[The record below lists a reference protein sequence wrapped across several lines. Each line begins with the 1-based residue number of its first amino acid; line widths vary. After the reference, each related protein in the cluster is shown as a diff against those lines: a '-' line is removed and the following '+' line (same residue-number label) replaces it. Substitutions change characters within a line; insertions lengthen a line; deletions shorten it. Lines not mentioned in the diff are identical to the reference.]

1 MKIGRKLFSIRL
13 REDLLEDLKIVSFFK
28 KTTMTRLIENSLDQ
42 YLPPLLQDANKEKTE
57 NLVRRVQGAREQ

>member
-13 REDLLEDLKIVSFFK
+13 REDLLDDLKTVSFFK

-42 YLPPLLQDANKEKTE
+42 YLPPLLQSATKEKTE
-57 NLVRRVQGAREQ
+57 NLVRRVQGAGEQ

>member
-13 REDLLEDLKIVSFFK
+13 REDLLEDLKKVTFFK

>member
-13 REDLLEDLKIVSFFK
+13 REDLLEDLKKVSFFK

-57 NLVRRVQGAREQ
+57 NLVQRVQGAREQ

>member
-13 REDLLEDLKIVSFFK
+13 REDLLEDLKKVSFFK

>member
-13 REDLLEDLKIVSFFK
+13 REDLLDDLKTVSFFK

-42 YLPPLLQDANKEKTE
+42 HLPPLLQSATKEKTE

>member
-13 REDLLEDLKIVSFFK
+13 REDLLEDLKKVSFFK

-42 YLPPLLQDANKEKTE
+42 YLHPLLQDANKEKTE

>member
-13 REDLLEDLKIVSFFK
+13 REDLLEDLKKVSFFK

-57 NLVRRVQGAREQ
+57 NLVRRVLGAREQ

>member
-13 REDLLEDLKIVSFFK
+13 REDLLEDLKKVSFFK
-28 KTTMTRLIENSLDQ
+28 KTTMPRLIENSLDQ